1 MNFRI
6 ILPLSLVAILCN
18 AAMAAE
24 PVQQDAGASCRAR
37 TADISRGCEAD
48 VRAETRDATL
58 KQLSP
63 QCRTRAALFFDAA
76 TTKPNM
82 DAIKEAR
89 MLCDNEFDRA
99 GMWRLALTI
108 QESAMKCLLQRLPD
122 ECKYEVHKSMLITFT
137 CQEKLTKLCGKE
149 SSGYAMQRCM
159 RQHQQELTTVCRVP
173 PPQIEQKRISSARAE
188 EADAKILEHWRA
200 FQAMDNSTPEMRV
213 IGKWHAAVMRGDQ
226 AAVNALRPPLPAEH
240 SHMFSPGLLAGMFQ
254 EQIKTTPSKLWVGP
268 IKKSSAP
275 GAQLAEL
282 AGCAFVPAY
291 GKDVRVQSTAQIV
304 EKDGQMYAFVSQFV
318 PVMGELK
325 NKCPM

>member
-1 MNFRI
+1 MNLRI
-6 ILPLSLVAILCN
+6 TLPLSLVAILGN
-18 AAMAAE
+18 AAMASE
-24 PVQQDAGASCRAR
+24 PVQQDAGASCKARA
-37 TADISRGCEAD
+37 AQISQGCEAD

-89 MLCDNEFDRA
+89 RLCNEEFDRA

-108 QESAMKCLLQRLPD
+108 QEGAMKCLLRRLPA
-122 ECKYEVHKSMLITFT
+122 ECQNAGHKSMQARLA
-137 CQEKLTKLCGKE
+137 CQDKFETLCGKE
-149 SSGYAMQRCM
+149 SSGEAMQRCM
-159 RQHQQELTTVCRVP
+159 RQHQQELTTSCRIP
-173 PPQIEQKRISSARAE
+173 PLQFEQKKISSARAQ
-188 EADAKILEHWRA
+188 EADAKILERWRT
-200 FQAMDNSTPEMRV
+200 FQVIDDSTPEMRV

-275 GAQLAEL
+275 GAQLVEL

-325 NKCPM
+325 NNCPM